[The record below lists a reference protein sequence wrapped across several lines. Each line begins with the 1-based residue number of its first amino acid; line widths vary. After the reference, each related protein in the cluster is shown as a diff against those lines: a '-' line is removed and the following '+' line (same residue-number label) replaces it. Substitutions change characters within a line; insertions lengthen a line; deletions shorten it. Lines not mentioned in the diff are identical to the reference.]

1 MVAAPSPLYRV
12 TPPAATSA
20 GRRDLTTPPVLA
32 LGGYY
37 GGMEAYVQTVSFA
50 TQKYTIYHTYMF
62 ESSPWQCPSTSA
74 CSQLGRRKGDEHR

>member
-37 GGMEAYVQTVSFA
+37 GGIEEYVQTIRFA
-50 TQKYTIYHTYMF
+50 TQKYTIHT
-62 ESSPWQCPSTSA
+62 CLNRH
-74 CSQLGRRKGDEHR
+74 LGNVHLHLHVVNWAEGREMNTDDN